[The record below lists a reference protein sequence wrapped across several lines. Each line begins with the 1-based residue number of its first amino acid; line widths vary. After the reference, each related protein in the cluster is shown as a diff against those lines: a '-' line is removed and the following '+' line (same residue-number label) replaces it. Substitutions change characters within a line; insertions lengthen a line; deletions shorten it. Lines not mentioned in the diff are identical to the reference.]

1 MKNMMV
7 MLWFLV
13 VFVVTKPCAPSLL
26 LVGTGNVSTSTVQG
40 LLEQNKSRK
49 AQKRFIYIYIKRYG
63 GSLCYNR
70 LQMSMLTSSRAM
82 NRIKH
87 NKYHVTWWKS
97 STVNV
102 FNLQQEDH
110 WITSLIQWISGRM
123 KLPSFVVNVF
133 IIYFEKHPRSAAFL
147 SFVFNLWN
155 VLFLL
160 HSFCLIYFITDDYN
174 FNCCVVI

>member
-1 MKNMMV
+1 MEEVYVITEM
-7 MLWFLV
+7 
-13 VFVVTKPCAPSLL
+13 
-26 LVGTGNVSTSTVQG
+26 
-40 LLEQNKSRK
+40 
-49 AQKRFIYIYIKRYG
+49 
-63 GSLCYNR
+63 
-70 LQMSMLTSSRAM
+70 QMSMLTSSRAM

-110 WITSLIQWISGRM
+110 WITSLIQWINGRM

-133 IIYFEKHPRSAAFL
+133 IIYFEKHFRSAAFF

-160 HSFCLIYFITDDYN
+160 HSFCLIYFIIDD
-174 FNCCVVI
+174 